1 MDSSPIDY
9 WNIGTIESEKAASL
23 ISASLQVY
31 SIYGI
36 RPWPKLVY
44 YELMQVRQIEYI
56 QKLLVCIHVHGIF
69 LFPAAANSANDFD
82 HLF

>member
-9 WNIGTIESEKAASL
+9 WNIGTIESEKAASP

-56 QKLLVCIHVHGIF
+56 QKLLEKSRARECI
-69 LFPAAANSANDFD
+69 LFPAAANSAND